1 MHSSLL
7 TTHLCAPVTEVVHRD
22 DLPTARLVQVREE
35 GANDGTPQVSDVE
48 LLCDVRGRV
57 LDNDAFAG
65 TSGVGAI
72 LRLTCCG
79 GVREGVDLIEDEAVE
94 GGSGDNE
101 KEVNAFVADA
111 LYPFVGFEL
120 RGEIRSIR
128 WRFGRITLTLRRVNP
143 PRGKLG
149 RLVCAGKRAPTTGQ
163 ERLACCRRIAKEA
176 ASEYTPCL

>member
-128 WRFGRITLTLRRVNP
+128 WSSAGVRSYNP
-143 PRGKLG
+143 NPTPRKPS
-149 RLVCAGKRAPTTGQ
+149 AGQAR
-163 ERLACCRRIAKEA
+163 
-176 ASEYTPCL
+176 